1 VRIVAFSAV
10 ARADSGSATR
20 HEGCQSAEGSAVQK
34 RTLLNA
40 AIVVLVASAPSDAV
54 RYRIDTWAGGGARA
68 GALVGDGGPATFAV
82 LNHPSGLVRD
92 RRGNVYVADHDNAR
106 VRRIRRRGR
115 LRLIETIAGTG
126 VRGSTGDE
134 GPARDAQFVLPTG
147 LAMTPR
153 GDLLVVDAGNDR
165 EGNTVRRI
173 DARGIVHRFAGQSAA
188 PPGDAGTWGP
198 AIEASLRTPLRAVVA
213 RNGDVYVVELN
224 NHRVRVVRA
233 ASGILEPF
241 AGSGAVGDAG
251 DEGPA
256 VEARLDSPA
265 GLAIDRHGVVYIAD
279 FGNHRIRMVTPD
291 GIIHALAGTGVR
303 TGSIDG
309 EGGDRRDDRS
319 DGVASGATFSKPTGI
334 ALERDGALL
343 VADQGNHV
351 IRRILPQG
359 RKPLSPDGGV
369 ETIVGDGVEGF
380 AGDGGDALA
389 ARLSIPTDV
398 LPLGGGQLLVADR
411 GNHRLRIVV
420 PVRRTLCRPHCSDG
434 NPCTID
440 RCDPEVGCTHA
451 PSPSRAA
458 SRVCAPTS

>member
-1 VRIVAFSAV
+1 
-10 ARADSGSATR
+10 
-20 HEGCQSAEGSAVQK
+20 VQK
-34 RTLLNA
+34 RTLLIA
-40 AIVVLVASAPSDAV
+40 AIAVLLLSAPSDAV
-54 RYRIDTWAGGGARA
+54 RYRIDTWAGGGPRV
-68 GALVGDGGPATFAV
+68 GALVGDGRPATHAV

-106 VRRIRRRGR
+106 VRRIVRRGR
-115 LRLIETIAGTG
+115 MRLIETIAGTG

-134 GPARDAQFVLPTG
+134 GPAREAQFVLPTG
-147 LAMTPR
+147 LAMTKK
-153 GDLLVVDAGNDR
+153 GELLVVDAGNDR
-165 EGNTVRRI
+165 EGNTIRRI
-173 DARGIVHRFAGQSAA
+173 DGRGIVHRFAGQSAA
-188 PPGDAGTWGP
+188 PPGEAGTWGP
-198 AIEASLRTPLRAVVA
+198 AVEASLRTPLRAAVA

-233 ASGILEPF
+233 ATGFLEPF
-241 AGSGAVGDAG
+241 AGSGAAGDAG

-256 VEARLDSPA
+256 EQAQLDSPA
-265 GLAIDRHGVVYIAD
+265 GIAIDRRGVVYIAD

-291 GIIHALAGTGVR
+291 GVIHALAGTGVR

-309 EGGDRRDDRS
+309 EGGDPRDDRN

-334 ALERDGALL
+334 TLDGRGALL

-351 IRRILPQG
+351 IRRMAASG
-359 RKPLSPDGGV
+359 RTPLSPDAGI
-369 ETIVGDGVEGF
+369 ETVVGDGIEGF

-420 PVRRTLCRPHCSDG
+420 PVRRTLCRPSCNDG

-440 RCDPEVGCTHA
+440 RCDPNVGCTHA
-451 PSPSRAA
+451 PAPSRAA
-458 SRVCAPTS
+458 SAVCAP

>member
-1 VRIVAFSAV
+1 MTVAV
-10 ARADSGSATR
+10 
-20 HEGCQSAEGSAVQK
+20 
-34 RTLLNA
+34 
-40 AIVVLVASAPSDAV
+40 VVLAAAPPSEAA
-54 RYRIDTWAGGGARA
+54 RYRIDTWAGGGQPQ
-68 GALVGDGGPATFAV
+68 GGLVGDGLPATDGV
-82 LNHPSGLVRD
+82 LNHPSGIVRN
-92 RRGNVYVADHDNAR
+92 RRGDVYVADHDNAR
-106 VRRIRRRGR
+106 VRRIVRRGR
-115 LRLIETIAGTG
+115 MRLIETVAGTG

-147 LAMTPR
+147 LAMTRR
-153 GDLLVVDAGNDR
+153 GELLVIDAGNDR

-173 DARGIVHRFAGQSAA
+173 DARGIVHRFAGQSAS
-188 PPGDAGTWGP
+188 PPSDAGTWGP
-198 AIEASLRTPLRAVVA
+198 AVEASLHTPLRAAIA

-233 ASGILEPF
+233 RSGVLEPF
-241 AGSGAVGDAG
+241 AGTGSAGDAG

-256 VEARLDSPA
+256 EQARLDSPA
-265 GLAIDRHGVVYIAD
+265 GIAIDRHGVVYIAD

-309 EGGDRRDDRS
+309 EGGNPSDDRN
-319 DGVASGATFSKPTGI
+319 DGVASAATFYKPTGI
-334 ALERDGALL
+334 TLDAHGALL

-351 IRRILPQG
+351 IRRIVGPPHQS
-359 RKPLSPDGGV
+359 LSSDAGV
-369 ETIVGDGVEGF
+369 ETIVGDGIEGF

-398 LPLGGGQLLVADR
+398 LPLRGGQLLVADR

-420 PVRRTLCRPHCSDG
+420 PVRSTLCRPGCSDG

-440 RCDPEVGCTHA
+440 RCDPAIGCTHTLA
-451 PSPSRAA
+451 PARATRA
-458 SRVCAPTS
+458 LCTPAP